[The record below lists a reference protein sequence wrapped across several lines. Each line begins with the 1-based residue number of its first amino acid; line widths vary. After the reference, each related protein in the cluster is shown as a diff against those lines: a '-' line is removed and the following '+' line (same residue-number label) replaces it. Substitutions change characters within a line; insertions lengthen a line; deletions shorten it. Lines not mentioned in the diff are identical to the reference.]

1 MKNTGRPSE
10 DIFDQHWMLLGKRA
24 YVHVFTD
31 SAEVR
36 GMNKKQVM
44 VKAQPAD
51 RLVVLDG
58 LMFLAEVKSSVASH
72 DRFDFKLLQAGQSR
86 AAAMVLAAGGEYLIY
101 YHHLSTNEWF
111 RFSYSEV
118 KTAKEAG
125 ASSIP
130 LAQLREQRRLWIPST
145 TL

>member
-10 DIFDQHWMLLGKRA
+10 DIFDAHFLLMGKRA

-36 GMNKKQVM
+36 GMNKKAVM

-51 RLVVLDG
+51 RLVVCDG
-58 LMFLAEVKSSVASH
+58 EMFLAEVKSSVSSY
-72 DRFDFKLLQAGQSR
+72 DRFDFKLLRTGQGS
-86 AAAMVLAAGGEYLIY
+86 AAAQTEAAGGKYLIY

-111 RFSYSEV
+111 CFPYNLVRA
-118 KTAKEAG
+118 AKALDK
-125 ASSIP
+125 SSIP
-130 LAQLREQRRLWIPST
+130 LADLRPLFTWCP
-145 TL
+145 